1 MQGGLQGGLLA
12 RAHADAPGLPRGRNR
27 LPGPAVLQ
35 AQRERILR
43 AAIASAAELGYPAM
57 TVADVVRRARVS
69 RTSFYA
75 QFADREDCFFA
86 ATAQGRRLMF
96 GQISDAVHAVA
107 GAEGAAEADDI
118 TVLRAGLRAYLRFL
132 RDEPAFATVF
142 YLELPA
148 AGRRGGDRLADGQA
162 KLAART
168 AVWHGRARNGRHPDW
183 PEVPAEVFRA
193 LTGATEELVRA
204 KVRAGRVDELPA
216 IEDVIVGLHLRLLT
230 AGSW

>member
-1 MQGGLQGGLLA
+1 
-12 RAHADAPGLPRGRNR
+12 
-27 LPGPAVLQ
+27 VLQ

-57 TVADVVRRARVS
+57 TVTDVVRRARVS
-69 RTSFYA
+69 RSSFYA

-86 ATAQGRRLMF
+86 ATAEGRRLMF
-96 GQISDAVHAVA
+96 GRISDAVHAAGDGGETGDAAGGDDVA
-107 GAEGAAEADDI
+107 
-118 TVLRAGLRAYLRFL
+118 VLRAGLGAYLRFL

-148 AGRRGGDRLADGQA
+148 AGRRGGDRLAEGQA

-183 PEVPAEVFRA
+183 PEVPATVFRA
-193 LTGATEELVRA
+193 LTGATEELVRD
-204 KVRAGRVDELPA
+204 KVRAGSVDELPA
-216 IEDVIVGLHLRLLT
+216 LEDVIVALHLRLLT
-230 AGSW
+230 AGRW